1 MNVFVE
7 RETHLILW
15 QRYAPTFL
23 SVPKLLKIVG
33 TNITIHKMFFFTL
46 FIGLQIFLY
55 GFPQYCKI
63 SKFQKLLD
71 RLGITNGVKNKPRIT
86 EVKDEDFN
94 RTKIVMANN
103 GVGIKL
109 FQNKQDDLEATFG
122 EKIESITHDSNPGYT
137 KIILSKYHWPKVVKF
152 SSLSS
157 FDLPKDHFIL
167 GQSSNGIV
175 TQNINE
181 LPHMLIAG
189 TTGSGKS
196 ILFKEILV
204 SLLKS
209 SPYLQLYLLDL
220 KGGVEVQDF
229 KDYPNATIVKD
240 MKKAVFTLQLLKDE
254 MDRRFAY
261 LEKNGYREIQPL
273 RDKMDKIVIAIDEAS
288 ALYMKNFANQEAS
301 TLSKRAKELTDS
313 LAKLARAAGIHLI
326 LATQK
331 VTKETIDTHI
341 QENISG
347 KFCFKTN
354 TLQGSVTVLGNG
366 AAYSL
371 PDIPGR
377 GIWSLGNKLIEIQA
391 PLITSAEIKE
401 FGQQLVEEFKNGGR
415 KMLQPKITLTQSQNE
430 NHLLPEGDV
439 CTKKTRKIF

>member
-1 MNVFVE
+1 ME
-7 RETHLILW
+7 TETHLHLW
-15 QRYAPTFL
+15 QRYGPAFL
-23 SVPKLLKIVG
+23 KVETLLKIVG
-33 TNITIHKMFFFTL
+33 TNITVHKMFCFTL
-46 FIGLQIFLY
+46 FIGLQLFIY
-55 GFPQYCKI
+55 GFPEYCKVN
-63 SKFQKLLD
+63 KFQNLFN
-71 RLGITNGVKNKPRIT
+71 RLGLTNGIKSKPKIT
-86 EVKDEDFN
+86 EVSDEDFN
-94 RTKIVMANN
+94 RTKVVVAN
-103 GVGIKL
+103 GGIGIKL
-109 FQNKQDDLEATFG
+109 FQNRQDDLEAAFG
-122 EKIESITHDSNPGYT
+122 QKIESISHDSNPGFT

-209 SPYLQLYLLDL
+209 SPYLQLYLIDL

-240 MKKAVFTLQLLKDE
+240 MKMAVFTLQLLKDE

-261 LEKNGYREIQPL
+261 LEKNGHREIQPL

-288 ALYMKNFANQEAS
+288 TLFMKNFANQEAS
-301 TLSKRAKELTDS
+301 GLSARAKELTDS

-354 TLQGSVTVLGNG
+354 TLQGSVTVLGSG
-366 AAYSL
+366 IAYSL

-391 PLITSAEIKE
+391 PLITSAEIKD
-401 FGQQLVEEFKNGGR
+401 FGKQLIDEFKNGER
-415 KMLQPKITLTQSQNE
+415 KMLQPKIILNQSQNE
-430 NHLLPEGDV
+430 NHILPEGDV
-439 CTKKTRKIF
+439 CIKDAKKLF